1 MSVDSGH
8 ITAVADGANASPF
21 TFDPTDPVTIRDPYA
36 VFAHMRGLDP
46 VMWQDAGY
54 WIATRYDD
62 VRAVI
67 MDRENFGQGDFI
79 ANIQLYYGPDFD
91 VLAHSSYRWL
101 SEVFVYQDPPRHT
114 RIRGLVTQALTAN
127 RVRAMRPSIQ
137 AITDRLID
145 RYQPAGRMELIH
157 DFAYRLPTLVM
168 CDMLG
173 IGRDEA
179 DDDLLD
185 KLNQAIA
192 DTFLVFEMRA
202 LKPAELELADRQ
214 MSFLEDFFNA
224 VFDRRRVAPRNDLAT
239 ALINARDGDSQL
251 TAREIVTV
259 AIGLF
264 GAGFETTA
272 HMIGNAILCFS
283 RFPEQW
289 DKLVADPTLAGSA
302 TEEVLRFEPSLL
314 ATYRTAFNDVEVG
327 GKTIRAGQRILTL
340 LSAGN
345 RDPAMFDDPD
355 SFEIERDGKK
365 HLSFGGGIHFCVG
378 AELARLEGEI
388 ALSTLARRL
397 PTLRVTDGATPQW
410 REGFVFR
417 GLARMDVAW
426 QQQV

>member
-1 MSVDSGH
+1 MASDQVIDD
-8 ITAVADGANASPF
+8 VAGAAQASPF
-21 TFDPTDPVTIRDPYA
+21 VFDPTHPDTIRDPYA
-36 VFAHMRGLDP
+36 IFAHMRAVDP

-54 WIATRYDD
+54 WIATGYDD

-67 MDRENFGQGDFI
+67 MDRVNFGQGDFI
-79 ANIQLYYGPDFD
+79 KNIQLYYGPDFD
-91 VLAHSSYRWL
+91 VLSHSSYRWL

-114 RIRGLVTQALTAN
+114 RIRGLVTQALTAT

-145 RYQPAGRMELIH
+145 RAQPDRRMELIH

-173 IGRDEA
+173 IGADEA
-179 DDDLLD
+179 GDELLD
-185 KLNQAIA
+185 KLNRAIA

-202 LKPAELELADRQ
+202 LKPAELDLADRQ
-214 MSFLEDFFNA
+214 MTFLENFFNA
-224 VFDRRRVAPRNDLAT
+224 VFDRRRAEPRDDLAT

-272 HMIGNAILCFS
+272 HMIGNAILCFN
-283 RFPEQW
+283 RCPDQW
-289 DKLVADPTLAGSA
+289 AKLVADPSLALKA

-327 GKTIRAGQRILTL
+327 GKRILSGQRILTL

-345 RDPAMFDDPD
+345 RDPAVFDDPD

-397 PTLRVTDGATPQW
+397 PSLRVADGGEPQW

-417 GLARMDVAW
+417 GLARMDVLW
-426 QQQV
+426 

>member
-1 MSVDSGH
+1 MTSRLDSAAPSGE
-8 ITAVADGANASPF
+8 VSNSSPF
-21 TFDPTDPVTIRDPYA
+21 LFDPTDPATIRDPYA
-36 VFAHMRGLDP
+36 VFARMRAIDP

-54 WIATRYDD
+54 WIATGYDD
-62 VRAVI
+62 VRSVI
-67 MDRENFGQGDFI
+67 MDRQNFGQGDFI
-79 ANIQLYYGPDFD
+79 RNIQLYYGPDFD
-91 VLAHSSYRWL
+91 VLCHSSYRWL

-127 RVRAMRPSIQ
+127 RVRALRPSIQ

-145 RYQPAGRMELIH
+145 RAEKQGRMELIH

-173 IGRDEA
+173 IGEDEA
-179 DDDLLD
+179 DDAMLD
-185 KLNQAIA
+185 QLNQAIA

-202 LKPAELELADRQ
+202 LTGAELDLADRQ
-214 MSFLEDFFNA
+214 MTFLEDFFNA
-224 VFDRRRVAPRNDLAT
+224 VFDRRRAEPRDDLAT

-272 HMIGNAILCFS
+272 HMIGNAILCFG
-283 RFPEQW
+283 RFPDQW
-289 DKLVADPTLAGSA
+289 RKLVADPSLSLKA

-327 GKTIRAGQRILTL
+327 GKTIREGQRILTL

-345 RDPAMFDDPD
+345 RDPAVFDDPD
-355 SFEIERDGKK
+355 RFDIEREGKK

-388 ALSTLARRL
+388 ALSTLARRF
-397 PTLRVTDGATPQW
+397 PNLRVVDASDPQW

-417 GLARMDVAW
+417 GLSRLETVW
-426 QQQV
+426 

>member
-1 MSVDSGH
+1 MSDKSDVISS
-8 ITAVADGANASPF
+8 VAEAAIASPF
-21 TFDPTDPVTIRDPYA
+21 AFDPTHPDTIRDPYA
-36 VFAHMRGLDP
+36 VFAQMRALDP

-54 WIATRYDD
+54 WIATRYED

-67 MDRENFGQGDFI
+67 MDRVNFGQGDFI
-79 ANIQLYYGPDFD
+79 KNIQLYYGPDFD
-91 VLAHSSYRWL
+91 VLSHSSYRWL

-114 RIRGLVTQALTAN
+114 RIRGLVTQALTAT

-145 RYQPAGRMELIH
+145 RALPDGRMELIH

-173 IGRDEA
+173 IGADEA
-179 DDDLLD
+179 GDDLLD
-185 KLNQAIA
+185 RLNQAIA

-224 VFDRRRVAPRNDLAT
+224 VFDRRRAAPRDDLST

-272 HMIGNAILCFS
+272 HMIGNAVLCFS

-289 DKLVADPTLAGSA
+289 RKLVADPALALKA

-327 GKTIRAGQRILTL
+327 GKTILAGQRILTL

-345 RDPAMFDDPD
+345 RDPEMFDDPD

-397 PTLRVTDGATPQW
+397 PGLRVASDNDPQW

-417 GLARMDVAW
+417 GLARLDVVW
-426 QQQV
+426 

>member
-1 MSVDSGH
+1 MTDETDA
-8 ITAVADGANASPF
+8 IAAFADNSNASPF
-21 TFDPTDPVTIRDPYA
+21 LFDPTHPDTIRDPYA
-36 VFAHMRGLDP
+36 VFAAMRALDP

-67 MDRENFGQGDFI
+67 MDRVNFGQGDFI
-79 ANIQLYYGPDFD
+79 ANIQLYYGPDFN
-91 VLAHSSYRWL
+91 VLSHASYRWL

-114 RIRGLVTQALTAN
+114 RIRGLVTQALTAT

-145 RYQPAGRMELIH
+145 RYQAVGQMELIH
-157 DFAYRLPTLVM
+157 DFAYRLPTQVM

-173 IGRDEA
+173 IGTDEA
-179 DDDLLD
+179 DEALLD
-185 KLNQAIA
+185 RLNQAIA

-202 LKPAELELADRQ
+202 LKPAELNLADSQ
-214 MSFLEDFFNA
+214 MSFLEGFFNA
-224 VFDRRRVAPRNDLAT
+224 VFDRRRAAPRDDLAT

-272 HMIGNAILCFS
+272 HMIGNAVLCFS
-283 RFPEQW
+283 RHPDEW
-289 DKLVADPTLAGSA
+289 RKLVADPSLALQA

-345 RDPAMFDDPD
+345 RDPAMFDNPD
-355 SFEIERDGKK
+355 RFDITRDGRK

-397 PTLRVTDGATPQW
+397 PDLRVSTMSDPQW

-417 GLARMDVAW
+417 GLARLDVVW
-426 QQQV
+426 QAGA